1 MLKRNSIISAI
12 LLILMLTTIVITG
25 CSDTATDNTGVANND
40 TTTVAEDVVPEEET
54 TKYYSADIPEGIDYG
69 GYEFRVL
76 VNEVARFVWGDVDV
90 IAPEQNGEVIN
101 DAVYTRNRFVEET
114 LNIVIK
120 ATETAAV
127 SGDLN
132 KSVMAGEDA
141 YDLAFA
147 HTHGAFDLAQSELLM
162 ELSDITT
169 LETSSDWWDQNSLD
183 GLSVNNKR
191 FMMTGD
197 IGTMYKK
204 SVGVIMFHKGILTDY
219 NLDDPYVIMN
229 NKEWTIDV
237 MTQMGKMVSSD
248 VNGDGTYDDK
258 DMYGLLYFC
267 DMMGSAL
274 LGSGVKFVTKDA
286 NDIPIM
292 TFYDEKTQSVVEK
305 LSTLLYNQE
314 LSYSWSKN
322 GKDEKT
328 TFAMY
333 QNDQALFYYGEL
345 HAVATMRSMD
355 SDFGI
360 LPMPMYDSNQE
371 NYYHGI
377 NPNAAPMVVVPK
389 TITDIDRAGYILD
402 VMGASSKNF
411 LTPAYYDIT
420 LKGKVTRDEQSAD
433 TLDIVLSTIRYDVGY
448 LSNWGLTGMC
458 NDLANQFDLDL
469 ASRYAKSEAAITKRM
484 DNMIEKYNY

>member
-1 MLKRNSIISAI
+1 MFRKKSIISAL
-12 LLILMLTTIVITG
+12 LLILMLTSIIITG
-25 CSDTATDNTGVANND
+25 CSDTSSDNPNVANN
-40 TTTVAEDVVPEEET
+40 TTTVVAEDVPEET
-54 TKYYSADIPEGIDYG
+54 TEKYYTADVPEGTDFG
-69 GYEFRVL
+69 GYEFRIL

-101 DAVYTRNRFVEET
+101 DAVYARNRFVEET
-114 LNIVIK
+114 LNVLIK
-120 ATETAAV
+120 ATESTSV

-132 KSVMAGEDA
+132 KIVMAGEDA

-147 HTHGAFDLAQSELLM
+147 HTHGAFDLAQKELLM
-162 ELSDITT
+162 ELSDITS
-169 LETSSDWWDQNSLD
+169 LELESDWWDQNSLD
-183 GLSVNNKR
+183 GLSVNNKQ

-204 SVGVIMFHKGILTDY
+204 SIGVIMFHKGILNDY
-219 NLDDPYVIMN
+219 NLDDPYAIMN

-237 MTQMGKMVSSD
+237 MTEMGKMVSSD
-248 VNGDGTYDDK
+248 VNGDGVFNEN

-286 NDIPIM
+286 NDIPTL

-305 LSTLLYNQE
+305 LSTLLYNPE

-360 LPMPMYDSNQE
+360 LPMPMYDSSQE

-389 TITDIDRAGYILD
+389 TIEDVDRAGYILD
-402 VMGASSKNF
+402 VMGASSKNL
-411 LTPAYYDIT
+411 LTPAYYDVT
-420 LKGKVTRDEQSAD
+420 LKGKVTRDEQSSD
-433 TLDIVLSTIRYDVGY
+433 TLDIVLSTVRYDVGY
-448 LSNWGLTGMC
+448 LSNWGLTGIC
-458 NDLANQFDLDL
+458 NDLANQYDLDL
-469 ASRYAKSEAAITKRM
+469 ASRYAKAESAIIKRM
-484 DNMIEKYNY
+484 DTMIEKYDY